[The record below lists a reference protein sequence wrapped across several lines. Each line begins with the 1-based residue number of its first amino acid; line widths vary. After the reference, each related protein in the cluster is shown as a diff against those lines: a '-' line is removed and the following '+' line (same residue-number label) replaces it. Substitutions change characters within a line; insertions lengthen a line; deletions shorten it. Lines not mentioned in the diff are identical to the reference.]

1 MKKILSVIL
10 SVIILLAFNFTTA
23 FATGDTSSLTE
34 DAPTSFEADYDVET
48 EDSLDI
54 SDSTENIENEEI
66 TDVTDIVEEE
76 EVTDTKEEENKTE
89 NEEKTEEKVEE
100 ETTGPLIEPQYTTF
114 KDFLKNNLVLL
125 ILLSGCG
132 IYLAV
137 KKKQRGEN
145 ILPDF
150 SLLRKNKEE

>member
-10 SVIILLAFNFTTA
+10 SVIILLTFGTTIA
-23 FATGDTSSLTE
+23 FATGDTSTIIE
-34 DAPTSFEADYDVET
+34 DTPTSFEADYNVET
-48 EDSLDI
+48 EDSLDT

-66 TDVTDIVEEE
+66 TDVTDIVEDEE
-76 EVTDTKEEENKTE
+76 TTDTKEENKTE
-89 NEEKTEEKVEE
+89 NEENVTEKIEE
-100 ETTGPLIEPQYTTF
+100 EPLFKPQYTTF

-132 IYLAV
+132 IYLAI
-137 KKKQRGEN
+137 KKKQRGES

-150 SLLRKNKEE
+150 SLLRKNKND